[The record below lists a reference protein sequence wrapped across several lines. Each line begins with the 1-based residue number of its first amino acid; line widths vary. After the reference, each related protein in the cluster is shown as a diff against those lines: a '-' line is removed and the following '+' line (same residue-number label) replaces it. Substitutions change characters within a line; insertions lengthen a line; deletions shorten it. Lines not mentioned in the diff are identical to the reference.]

1 VCKVVS
7 SNRKKKL
14 GEVVVKKLWLP
25 ALAVVLLLGACGTE
39 KEKVKEEETKQEVA
53 ANEAEAKDKTEKE
66 TKKETA
72 VADSRLQEPKE
83 DTMCEM
89 CNMKVYMKDEEMGE
103 FSTQAI
109 KEDGTIA
116 FYDDIGC
123 LVNAEVANNE
133 KNEKFV
139 RDFNTKDW
147 VKVDDATIVKTD
159 LKSPMNWGYVYFND
173 KAEAD
178 KFIADN
184 PTAHVEELQKIKD
197 DALERRKKKM
207 KEKAEKE
214 AKGESDSM
222 HMEEKEKSHDGQG
235 H

>member
-1 VCKVVS
+1 VFS
-7 SNRKKKL
+7 RNRKKKL

-25 ALAVVLLLGACGTE
+25 VLAVLLLLAACGTE
-39 KEKVKEEETKQEVA
+39 KEKVKEEESKQDVA
-53 ANEAEAKDKTEKE
+53 ATEAEAKDKSEKE
-66 TKKETA
+66 TS

-173 KAEAD
+173 KADAD
-178 KFIADN
+178 KYIADN
-184 PTAHVEELQKIKD
+184 STAHVEELQKIKD
-197 DALERRKKKM
+197 DALERRNKKM

-222 HMEEKEKSHDGQG
+222 HMEEKNHDGQG

>member
-1 VCKVVS
+1 M
-7 SNRKKKL
+7 

-25 ALAVVLLLGACGTE
+25 VLAVLLLLAACGTE
-39 KEKVKEEETKQEVA
+39 KEKVKEEESKQDVA
-53 ANEAEAKDKTEKE
+53 ATEAEAKDKSEKE
-66 TKKETA
+66 TS

-173 KAEAD
+173 KADAD
-178 KFIADN
+178 KYIADN

-197 DALERRKKKM
+197 DALERRNKKM

-222 HMEEKEKSHDGQG
+222 HMEEKNHDGQG

>member
-1 VCKVVS
+1 
-7 SNRKKKL
+7 
-14 GEVVVKKLWLP
+14 VKKLWLP
-25 ALAVVLLLGACGTE
+25 VLAVLLLLAACGTE
-39 KEKVKEEETKQEVA
+39 KEKVKEEESKQDVA
-53 ANEAEAKDKTEKE
+53 ATEAEAKDKSEKE
-66 TKKETA
+66 TS

-173 KAEAD
+173 KADAD
-178 KFIADN
+178 KYIADN

-197 DALERRKKKM
+197 DALERRNKKM

-222 HMEEKEKSHDGQG
+222 HMEEKNHDGQG

>member
-1 VCKVVS
+1 MFS
-7 SNRKKKL
+7 RNRKKKL

-25 ALAVVLLLGACGTE
+25 VLAVLLLLAACGTE
-39 KEKVKEEETKQEVA
+39 KEKVKEEESKQDVA
-53 ANEAEAKDKTEKE
+53 ATEAEAKDKSEKE
-66 TKKETA
+66 TS

-173 KAEAD
+173 KADAD
-178 KFIADN
+178 KYIADN

-197 DALERRKKKM
+197 DALERRNKKM

-222 HMEEKEKSHDGQG
+222 HMEEKNHDGQG

>member
-1 VCKVVS
+1 M
-7 SNRKKKL
+7 
-14 GEVVVKKLWLP
+14 KKLWLP
-25 ALAVVLLLGACGTE
+25 VLAVLLLLAACGTE
-39 KEKVKEEETKQEVA
+39 KEKVKEEESKQEVA
-53 ANEAEAKDKTEKE
+53 ATEAEAKDKSEKE
-66 TKKETA
+66 TS

-173 KAEAD
+173 KADAD
-178 KFIADN
+178 KYIADN

-197 DALERRKKKM
+197 DALERRNKKM

-222 HMEEKEKSHDGQG
+222 HMEEKNHDGQG

>member
-1 VCKVVS
+1 M
-7 SNRKKKL
+7 
-14 GEVVVKKLWLP
+14 KKLWLP
-25 ALAVVLLLGACGTE
+25 ALAVLLLLGACGTE
-39 KEKVKEEETKQEVA
+39 KEKVKEEESKQDVA
-53 ANEAEAKDKTEKE
+53 ATEAEAKDKSEKE
-66 TKKETA
+66 TS

-147 VKVDDATIVKTD
+147 VKVDDATILKTD

-173 KAEAD
+173 KADAD
-178 KFIADN
+178 KYIADN

-197 DALERRKKKM
+197 DALERRNKKM

-222 HMEEKEKSHDGQG
+222 HTEEKNHDGQG

>member
-1 VCKVVS
+1 M
-7 SNRKKKL
+7 
-14 GEVVVKKLWLP
+14 GEAIVKKIWLP
-25 ALAVVLLLGACGTE
+25 VLAASLLLAACGTDKDQVK
-39 KEKVKEEETKQEVA
+39 KEETKEDITVNKEEE
-53 ANEAEAKDKTEKE
+53 KDKSTQ
-66 TKKETA
+66 
-72 VADSRLQEPKE
+72 VASLVDSRLQEPKE

-89 CNMKVYMKDEEMGE
+89 CNMKVYMKDEDMGE

-109 KEDGTIA
+109 KEDGTVT

-123 LVNAEVANNE
+123 LVNAEVVNKE

-159 LKSPMNWGYVYFND
+159 LKSPMNWGYVYFKD
-173 KAEAD
+173 KADAD

-184 PTAHVEELQKIKD
+184 PTAHVEKLQKIKD
-197 DALERRKKKM
+197 DALERREKKM

-222 HMEEKEKSHDGQG
+222 HMEEKNQDGHSH
-235 H
+235 

>member
-1 VCKVVS
+1 M
-7 SNRKKKL
+7 
-14 GEVVVKKLWLP
+14 GEAIVKKIWLP
-25 ALAVVLLLGACGTE
+25 VLAASLLLAACGTDE
-39 KEKVKEEETKQEVA
+39 DQGKKEETKQDIT
-53 ANEAEAKDKTEKE
+53 ANEAEAKDKSTQ
-66 TKKETA
+66 
-72 VADSRLQEPKE
+72 VASLVDPRLQEPKE

-89 CNMKVYMKDEEMGE
+89 CNMKVYMKDEDMGE

-109 KEDGTIA
+109 KEDGTVT

-159 LKSPMNWGYVYFND
+159 LKSPMNWGYVYFKD
-173 KAEAD
+173 KADAD
-178 KFIADN
+178 KYIADN

-197 DALERRKKKM
+197 DALERREKKM

-222 HMEEKEKSHDGQG
+222 HMEEKNQDGHSH
-235 H
+235 

>member
-1 VCKVVS
+1 M
-7 SNRKKKL
+7 KKI
-14 GEVVVKKLWLP
+14 WLP
-25 ALAVVLLLGACGTE
+25 VLAASLLLAACGTDE
-39 KEKVKEEETKQEVA
+39 DQGKKEETKQDIT
-53 ANEAEAKDKTEKE
+53 ANEAEAKDKSTQ
-66 TKKETA
+66 
-72 VADSRLQEPKE
+72 VASLVDPRLQEPKE

-89 CNMKVYMKDEEMGE
+89 CNMKVYMKDEDMGE

-109 KEDGTIA
+109 KEDGTVT

-159 LKSPMNWGYVYFND
+159 LKSPMNWGYVYFKD
-173 KAEAD
+173 KADAD
-178 KFIADN
+178 KYIADN

-197 DALERRKKKM
+197 DALERREKKM

-222 HMEEKEKSHDGQG
+222 HMEEKNQDGHSH
-235 H
+235 

>member
-1 VCKVVS
+1 VFS
-7 SNRKKKL
+7 RNRKKKL

-25 ALAVVLLLGACGTE
+25 ALAVLLLLGACGTE
-39 KEKVKEEETKQEVA
+39 KEKVKEEESKQDVA
-53 ANEAEAKDKTEKE
+53 ANEAEAKDKSVKE
-66 TKKETA
+66 TS

-83 DTMCEM
+83 GTMCEM
-89 CNMKVYMKDEEMGE
+89 CNMKVYLKDEEMGE

-173 KAEAD
+173 KADAD
-178 KFIADN
+178 KYIADN

-197 DALERRKKKM
+197 DALERRNKKM

-222 HMEEKEKSHDGQG
+222 HMEEKNHDGQG

>member
-1 VCKVVS
+1 M
-7 SNRKKKL
+7 
-14 GEVVVKKLWLP
+14 KKLWLP
-25 ALAVVLLLGACGTE
+25 VLAVLLLLAACGTE
-39 KEKVKEEETKQEVA
+39 KEKVKEEESKQDVA
-53 ANEAEAKDKTEKE
+53 ATEAEAKDKSEKE
-66 TKKETA
+66 TS

-173 KAEAD
+173 KADAD
-178 KFIADN
+178 KYIADN

-197 DALERRKKKM
+197 DALERRNKKM

-222 HMEEKEKSHDGQG
+222 HMEEKNHDGQG

>member
-1 VCKVVS
+1 
-7 SNRKKKL
+7 
-14 GEVVVKKLWLP
+14 VKKIWLP
-25 ALAVVLLLGACGTE
+25 VLAVSLLLTACGTE
-39 KEKVKEEETKQEVA
+39 KAEVKKEETKQDVM
-53 ANEAEAKDKTEKE
+53 ANEAEAKDKSTQ
-66 TKKETA
+66 
-72 VADSRLQEPKE
+72 VASLVDTRLQEPKE

-89 CNMKVYMKDEEMGE
+89 CNMKVYMKDEDMGE

-109 KEDGTIA
+109 KEDGTVT

-159 LKSPMNWGYVYFND
+159 LKSPMNWGYVYFKD
-173 KAEAD
+173 KADAD

-222 HMEEKEKSHDGQG
+222 HMEEKNHDGHG

>member
-1 VCKVVS
+1 M
-7 SNRKKKL
+7 
-14 GEVVVKKLWLP
+14 KKLWLP
-25 ALAVVLLLGACGTE
+25 ALAVLLLLGACGTE
-39 KEKVKEEETKQEVA
+39 KEKVKEEESKQDVA
-53 ANEAEAKDKTEKE
+53 ATEAEAKDKSEKE
-66 TKKETA
+66 TS

-173 KAEAD
+173 NADAD
-178 KFIADN
+178 KYIADN

-197 DALERRKKKM
+197 DALERRNKKM

-222 HMEEKEKSHDGQG
+222 HMEEKNHDGQG

>member
-1 VCKVVS
+1 M
-7 SNRKKKL
+7 KKI
-14 GEVVVKKLWLP
+14 WLP
-25 ALAVVLLLGACGTE
+25 ALAALLLLAACGTE
-39 KEKVKEEETKQEVA
+39 KDQVKKEESKQDVTTS
-53 ANEAEAKDKTEKE
+53 EAEAKDKSKQ
-66 TKKETA
+66 
-72 VADSRLQEPKE
+72 VASLVDPRLQEPKE
-83 DTMCEM
+83 GTMCEM
-89 CNMKVYMKDEEMGE
+89 CNMKVYLKDEDMGE

-159 LKSPMNWGYVYFND
+159 LRSPMNWGYIYFKD
-173 KAEAD
+173 KADAD
-178 KFIADN
+178 KYIADN

-197 DALERRKKKM
+197 DALERRNKKM
-207 KEKAEKE
+207 NEKAEKE

-222 HMEEKEKSHDGQG
+222 HMEEKKQDGHG

>member
-1 VCKVVS
+1 M
-7 SNRKKKL
+7 KKIW
-14 GEVVVKKLWLP
+14 VPV
-25 ALAVVLLLGACGTE
+25 LAASLLLAACSTE
-39 KEKVKEEETKQEVA
+39 KDQAKKEESKQDVA
-53 ANEAEAKDKTEKE
+53 ANEVEVKNKSTQ
-66 TKKETA
+66 
-72 VADSRLQEPKE
+72 VASLVDSRLQEPKE
-83 DTMCEM
+83 GAMCEM
-89 CNMKVYMKDEEMGE
+89 CNMKVYLKDEDMGE

-133 KNEKFV
+133 TNEKFV
-139 RDFNTKDW
+139 RDFITKDW

-159 LKSPMNWGYVYFND
+159 LKSPMNWGYIYFKD
-173 KAEAD
+173 KADAD
-178 KFIADN
+178 KYIADN
-184 PTAHVEELQKIKD
+184 PIAHVEELQKIKD
-197 DALERRKKKM
+197 DALERRNKKM

-222 HMEEKEKSHDGQG
+222 HMEEKKPDGHG

>member
-1 VCKVVS
+1 M
-7 SNRKKKL
+7 KKI
-14 GEVVVKKLWLP
+14 WLP
-25 ALAVVLLLGACGTE
+25 ALATLLLLAACGTE
-39 KEKVKEEETKQEVA
+39 KDQVKKEESKQEDVTTS
-53 ANEAEAKDKTEKE
+53 EAEAKDKT
-66 TKKETA
+66 TQ
-72 VADSRLQEPKE
+72 VASLVDPRLQEPKE
-83 DTMCEM
+83 GTMCEM
-89 CNMKVYMKDEEMGE
+89 CNMKVYLKDEDMGE

-139 RDFNTKDW
+139 RDYITKDW

-159 LKSPMNWGYVYFND
+159 LKSPMNWGYIYFKD
-173 KAEAD
+173 KADAD
-178 KFIADN
+178 KYIADN

-222 HMEEKEKSHDGQG
+222 HMEEKNHDG
-235 H
+235 HSH

>member
-1 VCKVVS
+1 M
-7 SNRKKKL
+7 KKI
-14 GEVVVKKLWLP
+14 WLP
-25 ALAVVLLLGACGTE
+25 ALAALFLLAACGTE
-39 KEKVKEEETKQEVA
+39 KDQVKKEESKQDVTTS
-53 ANEAEAKDKTEKE
+53 EAEAKDKT
-66 TKKETA
+66 TQ
-72 VADSRLQEPKE
+72 VASLVDPRLQEPKE

-89 CNMKVYMKDEEMGE
+89 CNMKVYLKDEDMGE

-109 KEDGTIA
+109 KEDGTVA

-139 RDFNTKDW
+139 RDHITKDW
-147 VKVDDATIVKTD
+147 VKVEDVTIVKTD
-159 LKSPMNWGYVYFND
+159 LKSPMNWGYIYFTNKD
-173 KAEAD
+173 DAD
-178 KFIADN
+178 KYIADN

-197 DALERRKKKM
+197 DALERRNKMM

-222 HMEEKEKSHDGQG
+222 HMEEKKPDGHG

>member
-1 VCKVVS
+1 
-7 SNRKKKL
+7 L
-14 GEVVVKKLWLP
+14 GEAIVKKIWVP
-25 ALAVVLLLGACGTE
+25 ALAALLLLAACGTE
-39 KEKVKEEETKQEVA
+39 KDQVKKEESKQAVTTS
-53 ANEAEAKDKTEKE
+53 EADGKDKTPQ
-66 TKKETA
+66 
-72 VADSRLQEPKE
+72 VASLVDPRLQEPKE
-83 DTMCEM
+83 GTMCEM
-89 CNMKVYMKDEEMGE
+89 CNMKVYMKDEDMGE

-109 KEDGTIA
+109 KEDGTVA

-133 KNEKFV
+133 TNEKFV
-139 RDFNTKDW
+139 RDFITKDW

-159 LKSPMNWGYVYFND
+159 LKSPMNWGYIYFND
-173 KAEAD
+173 KADAD
-178 KFIADN
+178 KYIADN

-197 DALERRKKKM
+197 DALERRNKKM

-222 HMEEKEKSHDGQG
+222 HMEEKKPDGHG

>member
-1 VCKVVS
+1 M
-7 SNRKKKL
+7 KKI
-14 GEVVVKKLWLP
+14 WLP
-25 ALAVVLLLGACGTE
+25 ALATLLLLAACGTE
-39 KEKVKEEETKQEVA
+39 KDQVKKEESKQEDVTTS
-53 ANEAEAKDKTEKE
+53 ETEAKDKT
-66 TKKETA
+66 TQ
-72 VADSRLQEPKE
+72 VASLVDPRLQEPKE
-83 DTMCEM
+83 GTMCEM
-89 CNMKVYMKDEEMGE
+89 CNMKVYLKDEDMGE

-139 RDFNTKDW
+139 RDYITKDW

-159 LKSPMNWGYVYFND
+159 LKSPMNWGYIYFKD
-173 KAEAD
+173 KADAD
-178 KFIADN
+178 KYIADN

-197 DALERRKKKM
+197 DALERRNKKM

-222 HMEEKEKSHDGQG
+222 HMEEKNHDG
-235 H
+235 HSH

>member
-1 VCKVVS
+1 M
-7 SNRKKKL
+7 
-14 GEVVVKKLWLP
+14 GEAIVKKIWLP
-25 ALAVVLLLGACGTE
+25 VLAASLLLAACGTDNDQ
-39 KEKVKEEETKQEVA
+39 VKKEETKQDIT
-53 ANEAEAKDKTEKE
+53 ANEAEAKDKSTQ
-66 TKKETA
+66 
-72 VADSRLQEPKE
+72 VASLVDPRLQEPKE

-109 KEDGTIA
+109 KEDGTVT

-159 LKSPMNWGYVYFND
+159 LKSPMNWGYVYFKD
-173 KAEAD
+173 KDDAD
-178 KFIADN
+178 KYIADN
-184 PTAHVEELQKIKD
+184 PTAHVEKLQKIKD
-197 DALERRKKKM
+197 DALERREKKM

-222 HMEEKEKSHDGQG
+222 HMEEKNQDGHSH
-235 H
+235 

>member
-1 VCKVVS
+1 M
-7 SNRKKKL
+7 KKI
-14 GEVVVKKLWLP
+14 WLP
-25 ALAVVLLLGACGTE
+25 VLAASFLLAACGTDKAEE
-39 KEKVKEEETKQEVA
+39 KKEETKQDVA
-53 ANEAEAKDKTEKE
+53 ASDTEAKDKTKQ
-66 TKKETA
+66 
-72 VADSRLQEPKE
+72 VASLVDPRLEEPKE

-89 CNMKVYMKDEEMGE
+89 CNMKVYMKDENMGE

-109 KEDGTIA
+109 KEDGTTA

-139 RDFNTKDW
+139 RDFTTKDW
-147 VKVDDATIVKTD
+147 IKVDDATIVKTD
-159 LKSPMNWGYVYFND
+159 LKSPMNWGYVYFKD
-173 KAEAD
+173 KADAD
-178 KFIADN
+178 KYIADN

-214 AKGESDSM
+214 ANGESDSM
-222 HMEEKEKSHDGQG
+222 HMEEKKPDGHG

>member
-1 VCKVVS
+1 M
-7 SNRKKKL
+7 KKI
-14 GEVVVKKLWLP
+14 WLP
-25 ALAVVLLLGACGTE
+25 VLAASFLLAACGTDKAE
-39 KEKVKEEETKQEVA
+39 EVKKEETKQDVA
-53 ANEAEAKDKTEKE
+53 ASDTEAKDKTKQ
-66 TKKETA
+66 
-72 VADSRLQEPKE
+72 VASLVDPRLEEPKE

-89 CNMKVYMKDEEMGE
+89 CNMKVYLKDEDMGE

-109 KEDGTIA
+109 KEDGTVA

-139 RDFNTKDW
+139 RDHITKDW
-147 VKVDDATIVKTD
+147 VKVEDVTIVKTD
-159 LKSPMNWGYVYFND
+159 LKSPMNWGYIYFTN
-173 KAEAD
+173 KADAD
-178 KFIADN
+178 KYIADN
-184 PTAHVEELQKIKD
+184 PTAHIEELQKIKD

-222 HMEEKEKSHDGQG
+222 HMEEKKPEG
-235 H
+235 HGH

>member
-1 VCKVVS
+1 M
-7 SNRKKKL
+7 KKI
-14 GEVVVKKLWLP
+14 WLP
-25 ALAVVLLLGACGTE
+25 ALAVLLLLAACGTE
-39 KEKVKEEETKQEVA
+39 KAEVKKEESKQDVA
-53 ANEAEAKDKTEKE
+53 ANEAEAKDKSTQ
-66 TKKETA
+66 
-72 VADSRLQEPKE
+72 VASLVDPRLQEPKE
-83 DTMCEM
+83 DTICEM
-89 CNMKVYMKDEEMGE
+89 CVGEMKVYMKDEEMGE
-103 FSTQAI
+103 FTTQAI

-173 KAEAD
+173 KADAD
-178 KFIADN
+178 KYIADN
-184 PTAHVEELQKIKD
+184 PAAHVEELQKIKD
-197 DALERRKKKM
+197 DALERRNKKM

-222 HMEEKEKSHDGQG
+222 HMEEKKPDGHG

>member
-1 VCKVVS
+1 
-7 SNRKKKL
+7 L
-14 GEVVVKKLWLP
+14 GEAIVKKIWLP
-25 ALAVVLLLGACGTE
+25 VLAVSLLLTACGTE
-39 KEKVKEEETKQEVA
+39 KAEVKNEETKQDVT
-53 ANEAEAKDKTEKE
+53 ANGAEAKDKTKQ
-66 TKKETA
+66 
-72 VADSRLQEPKE
+72 VASLVDPRLQEPKE

-89 CNMKVYMKDEEMGE
+89 CNMKVYMKDEDMGE

-173 KAEAD
+173 KADAD

-222 HMEEKEKSHDGQG
+222 HMEEKKPDGHG